1 MRKTKIVATIGPA
14 SDDLETLEQLLQA
27 GLDVAR
33 LNFSH
38 GTYEEHG
45 RRIANLRLAMERT
58 GKQIAL
64 LLDTKGPEI
73 RTGPLK
79 EESVYLKEGEQLILT
94 TLPVDGDQHKLSV
107 SYAGLP
113 QDVYPGA
120 KILIDD
126 GLIEAEV
133 VDVEGTEIITKILN
147 GGELRSSK
155 GVNVPGVSIRLPGL
169 TEKDA
174 ADIRFGLSQGVDF
187 IAASFVRKPSDV
199 LEIRQVIESEGEA
212 SNTVQIIAK
221 IENQEGVDNLDAI
234 LEVADGIMVA
244 RGDLGVEVPAEEV
257 PVIQKQII
265 AKCNQKGKVVITA
278 TQMLDSMQ
286 RNPRPTRAE
295 VADVANAI
303 LDGTDAVMLSGETAI
318 GKYPVEAVRTMAR
331 IAKRTEEAIHY
342 TKWLEERSAGK
353 QNTIADSIS
362 QAVSRAALDL
372 NASAILTPTESGYT
386 ARLISKYRPK
396 APIVAVTPHEKV
408 ARQLSLSWGVY
419 PVVAP
424 AAISTDEMLE
434 VTVSQ
439 SLKAGYIHYG
449 DLVVI
454 TAGVPVREPGTTNM
468 LKIHVVGDVIAKG
481 QGIGHQ
487 VVTSEV
493 VVALNGEEAMRKMK
507 EGAVL
512 VTIATDKDMMPAVER
527 AAALVTEEGGL
538 TSHAAVVGLS
548 LGIPVIVGVKEATR
562 LLLDGM
568 EITVDAERGHIYT
581 GQANIL

>member
-14 SDDLETLEQLLQA
+14 SDRPETLEQLLLA

-38 GTYEEHG
+38 GSHEEHE
-45 RRIANLRLAMERT
+45 RRIANLRQAMERT
-58 GKQIAL
+58 GKKAAI

-73 RTGPLK
+73 RTGSLK
-79 EESVYLKEGEQLILT
+79 EESVHLQEGQRFILT
-94 TLPVDGDQHKLSV
+94 TTPVEGDQHKVSV
-107 SYAGLP
+107 TYGGLP
-113 QDVYPGA
+113 QDVYPGC

-126 GLIEAEV
+126 GLIAAEV
-133 VDVEGTEIITKILN
+133 EEIVEDRIVTRILN
-147 GGELRSSK
+147 GGELRSYK
-155 GVNVPGVSIRLPGL
+155 GVNVPGVSVKLPGI

-174 ADIRFGLSQGVDF
+174 EDIRFGLRQGIDF
-187 IAASFVRKPSDV
+187 IAASFVRKANDV
-199 LEIRQVIESEGEA
+199 LEIRQVIEEEGL
-212 SNTVQIIAK
+212 SDVKIIAK
-221 IENQEGVDNLDAI
+221 IENQEGLDHLDEI

-257 PVIQKQII
+257 PLIQKMMIS
-265 AKCNQKGKVVITA
+265 KCNSKGKVVITA

-303 LDGTDAVMLSGETAI
+303 LDGTDALMLSGETAI
-318 GKYPVEAVRTMAR
+318 GRYPVESLKTMAK
-331 IAKRTEEAIHY
+331 IAERTEQAIHY
-342 TKWLEERSAGK
+342 TEWLSERSAGK
-353 QNTIADSIS
+353 LKTIADAIS
-362 QAVSRAALDL
+362 QAVSKAALDL
-372 NASAILTPTESGYT
+372 NAAAILTPTESGYT

-396 APIVAVTPHEKV
+396 APIVAVTPHEQV
-408 ARQLSLSWGVY
+408 ARKLSLNWGVY
-419 PVVAP
+419 PLITP
-424 AAISTDEMLE
+424 AAKSTDEMLE
-434 VTVSQ
+434 VTVSEA
-439 SLKAGYIHYG
+439 LKSGFIHYG

-487 VVTSEV
+487 AVTAKV
-493 VVALNGEEAMRKMK
+493 IVAMSGEEANRKMMD
-507 EGAVL
+507 GAIL
-512 VTIATDKDMMPAVER
+512 VTTATDKDMMAAIER
-527 AAALVTEEGGL
+527 AVAVVTEEGGL
-538 TSHAAVVGLS
+538 TSHAAIVGLS
-548 LGIPVIVGVKEATR
+548 LGKPVIVGVDGATR
-562 LLLDGM
+562 LFKDGM